1 MDAGVFFV
9 VHVWRDAR
17 GFHAT
22 AREVTREEADEFDN
36 ADALARHLAAHASV
50 PPSPEPNGPG
60 DKQ

>member
-22 AREVTREEADEFDN
+22 ARDVTREDAEEFD
-36 ADALARHLAAHASV
+36 DPDMLARFLASAIA
-50 PPSPEPNGPG
+50 EDGR
-60 DKQ
+60 